1 MKLESVSAEEIRA
14 ESEARSRREAIRDRQ
29 AARLQGRSVDTTG
42 DLFDRNKADAPL
54 FAVATPK
61 GEM

>member
-42 DLFDRNKADAPL
+42 DLFDINEADAPL

-61 GEM
+61 GER